1 MLIKAYIKKHMF
13 QLPTQNN
20 EQLEAQ
26 VEQKLQIQV
35 DKSEFSKL
43 YPLTKIEENTNI
55 LVDKQGTNIFLLNLL
70 LMVLNHHQKAI
81 LVPEY
86 YTNGFM
92 IAKLE
97 KETNV
102 QITNIPFDNV
112 EKAIMEY
119 INPSCDKENT
129 SKRESVLDHVE
140 FSLNWLSKA
149 QEELNHMPPK
159 IKGKKN

>member
-1 MLIKAYIKKHMF
+1 
-13 QLPTQNN
+13 
-20 EQLEAQ
+20 
-26 VEQKLQIQV
+26 
-35 DKSEFSKL
+35 
-43 YPLTKIEENTNI
+43 
-55 LVDKQGTNIFLLNLL
+55 
-70 LMVLNHHQKAI
+70 
-81 LVPEY
+81 
-86 YTNGFM
+86 M

-129 SKRESVLDHVE
+129 SKRESVLEHVE

-149 QEELNHMPPK
+149 QEELNHMPQK